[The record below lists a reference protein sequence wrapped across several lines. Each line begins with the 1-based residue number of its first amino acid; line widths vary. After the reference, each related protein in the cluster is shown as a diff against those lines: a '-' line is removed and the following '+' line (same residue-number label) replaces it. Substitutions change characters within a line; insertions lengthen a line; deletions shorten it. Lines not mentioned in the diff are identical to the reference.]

1 MSGEQGKAGVLVLV
15 DAENQTVEWTKK
27 ALDKAKELG
36 TVAEVRAFGDFRAT
50 DNGYADL
57 CIEEGIHCEQVFSI
71 PRKNA
76 SDIHLCMYAVE
87 RLSDDSWGTLVL
99 VSGDG
104 DFLPLVQ
111 HLHRKNK
118 RVVGVAKNVNNRL
131 ARACDEF
138 VCEPRAT
145 LGIVDAIVDI
155 LGASEDNSMSL
166 ADLGN
171 NLKQRNS
178 SLIPLNF
185 GFKSLTEAVESD
197 PKRLRIVSGR
207 KTVKCVV
214 GLVH

>member
-1 MSGEQGKAGVLVLV
+1 MSSQQEKPGVLVLV
-15 DAENQTVEWTKK
+15 DAENQSVEWTKK

-36 TVAEVRAFGDFRAT
+36 VVAEVRAFGDFRTT
-50 DNGYADL
+50 DNRYADL

-87 RLSDDSWGTLVL
+87 RLSDDDWGTLVL

-111 HLHRKNK
+111 HMHRKKK
-118 RVVGVAKNVNNRL
+118 RVIGVAKKVNNRL

-145 LGIVDAIVDI
+145 LTIIDAIVSI
-155 LGASEDNSMSL
+155 LGAREDKTMSL

-171 NLKQRNS
+171 ALKQRNS

-185 GFKSLTEAVESD
+185 GFKSLTEVIESD
-197 PKRLRIVSGR
+197 PQRLRVVSGY

-214 GLVH
+214 GLV